1 MIAIDYVTSV
11 QGSTRRL
18 TKADFLRMTEAPHT
32 RSLIERCRSGNV
44 REMEEAKRLLAGICW
59 QATYKDNR
67 RIETGAQPNGL
78 CALDID
84 HISRQKISGIS
95 TPEEL
100 WQSFKERVDELDIV
114 CVHKTPSGD
123 GLRVVFLCQPQFQ
136 TIAENQAWLA
146 GELRC
151 IHDPVCKDWAR
162 LYFIS
167 VSEDFYYVDWETLFE

>member
-1 MIAIDYVTSV
+1 MIQIDYVTSV
-11 QGSTRRL
+11 QSSTRRL
-18 TKADFLRMTEAPHT
+18 TKADLQRMTASPQT

-44 REMEEAKRLLAGICW
+44 REMEEAKRQLPGICW
-59 QATYKDNR
+59 QASFKDNR
-67 RIETGAQPNGL
+67 RIEAGAQSNGL

-84 HISRQKISGIS
+84 HISRQQLPGIG
-95 TPEEL
+95 TAEEL
-100 WQSFKERVDELDIV
+100 WLSFKDRVDELDIV

-136 TIAENQAWLA
+136 TLAENQAWMA
-146 GELRC
+146 GEIRC

-167 VSEDFYYVDWETLFE
+167 MAEDFYYVDWETLF

>member
-18 TKADFLRMTEAPHT
+18 TKADFLRMTEAPYT
-32 RSLIERCRSGNV
+32 RSLIERCRCGSV
-44 REMEEAKRLLAGICW
+44 REMEEAKRLLPGICW

-84 HISRQKISGIS
+84 HISRQKIPNIS

-114 CVHKTPSGD
+114 CVHKTPSSD
-123 GLRVVFLCQPQFQ
+123 GLRVVFFCQPQFQ

-167 VSEDFYYVDWETLFE
+167 VAEDFYYVDWETLF

>member
-1 MIAIDYVTSV
+1 MIAIDFVNSV

-18 TKADFLRMTEAPHT
+18 TKADFLRMTEAPYT
-32 RSLIERCRSGNV
+32 RSLIERCRCGSV
-44 REMEEAKRLLAGICW
+44 REMEEAKRLLPGICW

-84 HISRQKISGIS
+84 HISRQKIPNIS

-114 CVHKTPSGD
+114 CVHKTPSSD
-123 GLRVVFLCQPQFQ
+123 GLRVVFFCQPQFQ